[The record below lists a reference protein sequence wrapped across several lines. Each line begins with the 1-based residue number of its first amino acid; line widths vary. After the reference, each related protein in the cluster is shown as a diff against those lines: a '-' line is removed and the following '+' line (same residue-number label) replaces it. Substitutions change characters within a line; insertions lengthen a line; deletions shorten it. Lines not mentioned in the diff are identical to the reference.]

1 MVKDLAKQKDYF
13 NMKIEMR
20 QSVYK
25 EQIQQL
31 VSSFNRNYELN
42 MKMMQDLISQK
53 YQYEEELRDIKQS
66 HDDYVRNQTQSYEQL
81 IDNM

>member
-66 HDDYVRNQTQSYEQL
+66 NDDYVRNQTQSYEQL

>member
-1 MVKDLAKQKDYF
+1 
-13 NMKIEMR
+13 MKIEMR

-42 MKMMQDLISQK
+42 MKMMQDLISQN

-66 HDDYVRNQTQSYEQL
+66 NDDYVRNQTQSYEQL

>member
-1 MVKDLAKQKDYF
+1 
-13 NMKIEMR
+13 MKIEMR

-66 HDDYVRNQTQSYEQL
+66 NDDYVRNQTQSYEQL